1 MIPLFVKGKSIAET
15 WEKALVELWNNG
27 ISMPT
32 EYDVD
37 PHTGFKHPPSKDC
50 MMTMIVE
57 NALAEPRLHCC
68 LEGGPL
74 ELAEYK
80 LEVVDGI
87 KDHWVKLSPE
97 DTKWT
102 YTYHN
107 RLFNWGSQLNFAS
120 LPGEGSID
128 INNPWTQLA
137 YVRKVDQNVYVNTGE
152 SVDGSNGLK
161 YEIIPPTNQIQH
173 IIDTLVEAPYS
184 RRAVALTG
192 FPAGDKDTH
201 DPPCLRYIQCR
212 GYYSDCLTIDMHT
225 HWRSRDGFGAALFN
239 MYALTEL
246 QRYIVDEIQIGLHK
260 KFDGEYP
267 NFDINKI
274 NTQVRC
280 SICNEILVVDD
291 GFLSAY
297 PHASN
302 MLSCPICHIRP
313 YKVKAGKYIDVADS
327 FHIYGHKLKEFE
339 DRFINSALNQP
350 YERRFWDLSSP
361 EMQEMLKEGEEK
373 AYKLVKSLDGKN
385 SEWKISPV
393 NLSI

>member
-1 MIPLFVKGKSIAET
+1 MVTLFVKGNSIAET

-50 MMTMIVE
+50 MMTMVVE

-68 LEGGPL
+68 LEGGPA

-87 KDHWVKLSPE
+87 KDHWVKQNPE
-97 DTKWT
+97 DTEWT

-107 RLFNWGSQLNFAS
+107 RLFNWGSQLNFATKVKE
-120 LPGEGSID
+120 GETD
-128 INNPWTQLA
+128 PNNPWVQLA
-137 YVRKVDQNVYVNTGE
+137 YVKKVDGE
-152 SVDGSNGLK
+152 LS
-161 YEIIPPTNQIQH
+161 YEIIPPANQIQH
-173 IIDTLVEAPYS
+173 IIDTLVEAPFS

-192 FPAGDKDTH
+192 FPSGDKDTH

-225 HWRSRDGFGAALFN
+225 HWRSRDAFGAALFN

-246 QRYIVDEIQIGLHK
+246 QRYIVSEIQHKLIYDIGPSNTCPACG
-260 KFDGEYP
+260 GE
-267 NFDINKI
+267 INI
-274 NTQVRC
+274 PFGYTIDC
-280 SICNEILVVDD
+280 ICVKDLKCNNCNL
-291 GFLSAY
+291 Y
-297 PHASN
+297 
-302 MLSCPICHIRP
+302 P
-313 YKVKAGKYIDVADS
+313 YKVKTGRYVDVADS

-339 DRFINSALNQP
+339 DRFINSALKQP
-350 YERRFWDLSSP
+350 KERRFWDLSSP
-361 EMQEMLKEGEEK
+361 EMKEMLKEGEAK
-373 AYKLVKSLDGKN
+373 AYKLVHSLDEKKGQTN
-385 SEWKISPV
+385 LPSV
-393 NLSI
+393 NQSV